1 MIGRKEEK
9 QILTKAFAS
18 NKPELVAVIGRR
30 RVGKTY
36 LIRSFFRDKLDFE
49 VIGLKDNNRKA
60 QLKNFAFSLKQF
72 GKKNALEDIP
82 KDWLDAFH
90 QLKEHLESLKEPQR
104 KKVIFI
110 DELPWMYT
118 PKSDFLTG
126 FGYFWN
132 SYASDNNVLVVICGS
147 ATAWMIK
154 NIINNRGGLHN
165 RVTKKILL
173 RPFTLSETKEYFLQR
188 NIIFNHYQLLLLYM
202 TMGGIPQYLDQVEGG
217 KSAVQNIDNICF
229 SQLGSLRT
237 EFDNLYSSLFA
248 KPEKYEAIV
257 TALATKWKGLSRVEI
272 VKLTKINDGG
282 GLTTRLKELEQSG
295 FITSYIPFNK
305 KKKDTLYRLTDN
317 YSLFYLKFIQN
328 TPPND
333 AGQWTLINQTQSWKS
348 WSGYAFENICLQH
361 IKQIKTA
368 LGISGI
374 HTQQFS
380 FLSKS
385 TDDFSGI
392 QIDLLIDRNDNT
404 ISMCEIKF
412 YNDHFIVS
420 KKESESWRRKKTIFK
435 ELTRTKKQI
444 FITLITTYGLTEN
457 VNSLGLI
464 DNVVD
469 MDALFAS

>member
-9 QILTKAFAS
+9 QILHKAFTS

-36 LIRSFFRDKLDFE
+36 LIRSFFRNKLDFE
-49 VIGLKDNNRKA
+49 VIGLKDNNKKA
-60 QLKNFAFSLKQF
+60 QLKNFAFSLKKF
-72 GKKNALEDIP
+72 GKKDALDTIP
-82 KDWLDAFH
+82 TDWLDAFH
-90 QLKEHLESLKEPQR
+90 QLTEHLESLKEPQR

-188 NIIFNHYQLLLLYM
+188 NINFENYQLLLLYM

-237 EFDNLYSSLFA
+237 EFDNLYSSLFS

-257 TALATKWKGLSRVEI
+257 TALSTKWRGLSRPEI
-272 VKLTKINDGG
+272 VKLTKISDGG

-295 FITSYIPFNK
+295 FISSYIPFNK

-328 TPPND
+328 TPPNND
-333 AGQWTLINQTQSWKS
+333 GQWTLISQTQSWKS

-361 IKQIKTA
+361 ILQIKTA

-380 FLSKS
+380 FLSKN
-385 TDDFSGI
+385 TDDFPGI

-404 ISMCEIKF
+404 ISLCEIKF
-412 YNDHFIVS
+412 YNDNFILS
-420 KKESESWRRKKTIFK
+420 KKEAENFRRKKTIFK
-435 ELTRTKKQI
+435 EITHTKKQI

-457 VNSLGLI
+457 VNSIGLI
-464 DNVVD
+464 DNIVD
-469 MDALFAS
+469 MNALFQ

>member
-202 TMGGIPQYLDQVEGG
+202 TMGGIPQYLDQVESG